1 MAENLTKVS
10 IVSIVRDAIEAYI
23 EESVTHFLKASF
35 YNRKE
40 EGRYLYTTKEL
51 LQFYTLYTSKGGDT
65 DLLHCGIVYDDA
77 HDFLCYEVCR
87 KTIYDSNRE
96 YFFS

>member
-1 MAENLTKVS
+1 MAENLTKAN
-10 IVSIVRDAIEAYI
+10 IVDIVRDTIEAYI
-23 EESVTHFLKASF
+23 EESVKHFLKNSV
-35 YNRKE
+35 YNQKE

-51 LQFYTLYTSKGGDT
+51 LQFYALYSSKGGNT
-65 DLLHCGIVYDDA
+65 DLLHCGVVYDDA

-87 KTIYDSNRE
+87 KKIYDSNRE